1 MPRGIKHRCSIPN
14 TCAMTPPTSRQ
25 QQVLDFIRQHLDEGR
40 PVPTVREISRHLGLK
55 STSPAQLH
63 LNALRRKGYLEDS
76 DGSARSLRLT
86 GDSGKRVQGIP
97 LLGTIPAGHGD
108 LRTEEPEGMVQV
120 ALGALNIPRTSRTV
134 ALRVTGDSMI
144 GKFITDGDIVI
155 LEQNADPRPGEVV
168 AALIDGESTL
178 KTFVR
183 ERGGRT
189 FLKAE
194 NPKYPNLIPTGE
206 LTIQGVMRML
216 IRTPQPQKK

>member
-1 MPRGIKHRCSIPN
+1 MKS
-14 TCAMTPPTSRQ
+14 PPPSPRQ
-25 QQVLDFIRQHLDEGR
+25 QQVLDFIREQWEQGL
-40 PVPTVREISRHLGLK
+40 PIPTVREIARHLGLK
-55 STSPAQLH
+55 SFSPVKLH
-63 LNALRRKGYLEDS
+63 LDALRRKGYLEDS
-76 DGSARSLRLT
+76 DGTARSLRLT
-86 GDSGKRVQGIP
+86 GDSGKRVQGVP
-97 LLGTIPAGHGD
+97 LLGAIPAGHGD
-108 LRTEEPEGMVQV
+108 LRTQEPEGMVHV
-120 ALGALNIPRTSRTV
+120 DLDALNIPRTSRTF

-194 NPKYPNLIPTGE
+194 NPQYPNLIPLGE

-216 IRTPQPQKK
+216 IRTPQPRKK

>member
-1 MPRGIKHRCSIPN
+1 
-14 TCAMTPPTSRQ
+14 
-25 QQVLDFIRQHLDEGR
+25 
-40 PVPTVREISRHLGLK
+40 
-55 STSPAQLH
+55 
-63 LNALRRKGYLEDS
+63 
-76 DGSARSLRLT
+76 
-86 GDSGKRVQGIP
+86 VQGIP

-108 LRTEEPEGMVQV
+108 LRTEEPEGMVHV
-120 ALGALNIPRTSRTV
+120 DLDALNIPRTSRTF

-216 IRTPQPQKK
+216 IRTPQPRKK